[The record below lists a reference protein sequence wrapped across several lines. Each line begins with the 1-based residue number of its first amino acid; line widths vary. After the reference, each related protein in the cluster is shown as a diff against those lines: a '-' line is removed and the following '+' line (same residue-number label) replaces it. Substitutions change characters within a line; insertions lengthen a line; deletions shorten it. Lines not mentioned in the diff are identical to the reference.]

1 MARSEL
7 EALKAQTAQTSAAAA
22 AQDETARAAHERAN
36 TLARELAAAREEAEA
51 LRAGAEKAARA
62 EAAAAEQGRALAE
75 ERQRVEGLGRDLNA
89 ARSELQALK
98 AQTAQTSAEAIAHDG
113 RELPKALGQP
123 REAGISEPSASA
135 KLIARAEQLLRDQDI
150 GGARLLLE
158 RAAKSD
164 NWAVFLLAET
174 YDPQVLAD
182 RKVVG
187 VSGDR
192 TKARELYLRASSGIP
207 EAQERAEGL
216 RQQLAAAR
224 HEIET
229 LKSNSADV
237 DVWDRESLQAAQ
249 ASPALAAPMDNSN
262 ALALATALIRIGN
275 ISSAQLLL
283 ERAMHT
289 GSGRAAFLLAQT
301 YDPHVLRSWKTY
313 GARADPKRARELYGR
328 AYDSGIVEAKRRA
341 KALTH

>member
-1 MARSEL
+1 M
-7 EALKAQTAQTSAAAA
+7 
-22 AQDETARAAHERAN
+22 
-36 TLARELAAAREEAEA
+36 
-51 LRAGAEKAARA
+51 
-62 EAAAAEQGRALAE
+62 
-75 ERQRVEGLGRDLNA
+75 
-89 ARSELQALK
+89 
-98 AQTAQTSAEAIAHDG
+98 
-113 RELPKALGQP
+113 
-123 REAGISEPSASA
+123 
-135 KLIARAEQLLRDQDI
+135 IARAEQLLRDQDI

-158 RAAKSD
+158 RAANATIGPFSCSLKR
-164 NWAVFLLAET
+164 T
-174 YDPQVLAD
+174 IRRCGD

-229 LKSNSADV
+229 LKSNSADI

>member
-1 MARSEL
+1 M
-7 EALKAQTAQTSAAAA
+7 
-22 AQDETARAAHERAN
+22 
-36 TLARELAAAREEAEA
+36 
-51 LRAGAEKAARA
+51 
-62 EAAAAEQGRALAE
+62 
-75 ERQRVEGLGRDLNA
+75 

-182 RKVVG
+182 RKVIG

-237 DVWDRESLQAAQ
+237 DVRRS
-249 ASPALAAPMDNSN
+249 
-262 ALALATALIRIGN
+262 RIP
-275 ISSAQLLL
+275 
-283 ERAMHT
+283 
-289 GSGRAAFLLAQT
+289 SG
-301 YDPHVLRSWKTY
+301 
-313 GARADPKRARELYGR
+313 GAGFACVGCSYGR
-328 AYDSGIVEAKRRA
+328 FQRTGLSDR
-341 KALTH
+341 THSDWQYF